1 MSDRRTQIAEAGVR
15 ILASQGAR
23 ALTHLNIDRDL
34 GLAKGSTSY
43 YARTRHDLIALI
55 VEHLA
60 TRVLPDLVASP
71 APEQLTTEG
80 AARLVVAGLDVTM
93 RRENEH
99 RARLVLLLEC
109 RSDPRLAGS
118 LASRPQVREAVVA
131 EAGELLRRLGIANSD
146 AHARDLAALMDAL
159 LMQRIIRTAPI
170 DEEAVLTAY
179 LRGLTGRA

>member
-1 MSDRRTQIAEAGVR
+1 MTDRRVQIAEAGVR

-23 ALTHLNIDRDL
+23 ALTHLNIDREL

-60 TRVLPDLVASP
+60 AQVLDDLA
-71 APEQLTTEG
+71 APEVPDELTPEV
-80 AARLVVAGLDVTM
+80 AARLVVAGLDATM
-93 RRENEH
+93 RREDEH

-109 RSDPRLAGS
+109 RSDPQLSAS
-118 LASRPQVREAVVA
+118 LATRPQVRESVVA
-131 EAGELLRRLGIANSD
+131 EAGEMLRRLGVAQPD
-146 AHARDLAALMDAL
+146 AHARDLASLMDAL

-170 DEEAVLTAY
+170 DEEAVVTAY
-179 LRGLTGRA
+179 LKGLAA